1 MHSEILNDKQMQLL
15 PLMAQFRR
23 EYYLVGGTAIA
34 LYIGH
39 RRSIDFDLFKPSAI
53 NHKRNLDKISA
64 TPFGH
69 VITRRVSEQ
78 MNLIVNDVKLT
89 FFQYPFPIEP
99 TAKFETYFRL
109 PSLLQLAAMKAYALG
124 RRSKFKD
131 YVDLYFLLRDHF
143 TIADITACAS
153 EVFGELFSEKMFRSQ
168 LCYFDDIDY
177 TEAVDWLI
185 SNPPTD
191 VEIKQALTEFAVQG
205 VESLQAET

>member
-1 MHSEILNDKQMQLL
+1 MYSKILNDRQVELL

-34 LYIGH
+34 LYLGH
-39 RRSIDFDLFKPSAI
+39 RRSIDFDLFKLSLI

-64 TPFGH
+64 APFAH
-69 VITRRVSEQ
+69 TVTRRVAEQ
-78 MNLIVNDVKLT
+78 MNLIVNDVKVT

-99 TAKFETYFRL
+99 TANFETFFRL

-124 RRSKFKD
+124 RRSKWKD

-143 TIADITACAS
+143 TIADITTEATRI
-153 EVFGELFSEKMFRSQ
+153 FGELFSEKMFRSQ

-177 TEAVDWLI
+177 NEALDWLI
-185 SNPPTD
+185 PNPPTD
-191 VEIKQALTEFAVQG
+191 DEIKQALTDIAIQG
-205 VESLQAET
+205 VEL

>member
-1 MHSEILNDKQMQLL
+1 MHSEILNDRQTELL
-15 PLMAQFRR
+15 PLLAQFRR

-34 LYIGH
+34 LYLGH

-53 NHKRNLDKISA
+53 NHKRNLDKIAEASFPH
-64 TPFGH
+64 T
-69 VITRRVSEQ
+69 VTRRVAEQ

-89 FFQYPFPIEP
+89 FFQYHFPVEP
-99 TAKFETYFRL
+99 TSKFETYFRL

-124 RRSKFKD
+124 RRSKWKD

-143 TIADITACAS
+143 TIADITACATRL
-153 EVFGELFSEKMFRSQ
+153 FGELFSEKMFRSQ

-185 SNPPTD
+185 PNPPTD
-191 VEIKQALTEFAVQG
+191 DEIKQTLTDIAVQG
-205 VESLQAET
+205 VAV